1 MILVARIGSIEMM
14 LDDEQPGIHCT
25 PEQIEDIS
33 HRSEGRRSR
42 STTCSRTP
50 SRPRLTASE
59 PARQRVPRLQA

>member
-33 HRSEGRRSR
+33 HRLGRQAVGVYDML
-42 STTCSRTP
+42 P
-50 SRPRLTASE
+50 DAK
-59 PARQRVPRLQA
+59 PAEADGE